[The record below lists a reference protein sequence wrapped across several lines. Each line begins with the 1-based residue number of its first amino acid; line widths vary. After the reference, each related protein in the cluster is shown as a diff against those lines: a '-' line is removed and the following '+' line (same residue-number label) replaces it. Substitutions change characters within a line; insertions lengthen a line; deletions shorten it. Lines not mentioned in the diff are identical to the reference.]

1 MPMIP
6 LVTSAGGYDT
16 NTTSSMPTNVAAGVI
31 GNIASIIMS
40 NNPGITPEDAM
51 TIMYNNYLTK
61 KKFQYKDETT
71 NWELVDGDYW
81 YFIDIWKLL
90 KNELLQA
97 DKLNDIQFDK
107 DSVELPDGKGICYT
121 GKGVQFSIDGNT
133 CDMTEENRTTLE
145 NAVKSGKEITWTY
158 NADQAKKYGV
168 TGENSITVQV
178 MDTKARIIPDLS
190 ISVQVR

>member
-1 MPMIP
+1 
-6 LVTSAGGYDT
+6 
-16 NTTSSMPTNVAAGVI
+16 
-31 GNIASIIMS
+31 MS
-40 NNPGITPEDAM
+40 NNPGISPEDAM

-61 KKFQYKDETT
+61 KTFQYKDETT

-121 GKGVQFSIDGNT
+121 GKGVQFTIDGQT
-133 CDMTEENRTTLE
+133 FDITEETRATLE
-145 NAVKSGKEITWTY
+145 NAVISGKEITWTY
-158 NADQAKKYGV
+158 NAEQAKKYGV
-168 TGENSITVQV
+168 TCENSITVKV

-190 ISVQVR
+190 MTIQVR

>member
-1 MPMIP
+1 
-6 LVTSAGGYDT
+6 
-16 NTTSSMPTNVAAGVI
+16 
-31 GNIASIIMS
+31 MS
-40 NNPGITPEDAM
+40 NNPGIAPEDAM

-107 DSVELPDGKGICYT
+107 DSIELPDGKGICYT
-121 GKGVQFSIDGNT
+121 GKGVQFTIDGQPF
-133 CDMTEENRTTLE
+133 DITEETRATLE
-145 NAVKSGKEITWTY
+145 NAVISGKEITWTY
-158 NADQAKKYGV
+158 NADKAQKYGV
-168 TGENSITVQV
+168 SGANTIKVGV
-178 MDTKARIIPDLS
+178 MDKSARLIPDLS
-190 ISVQVR
+190 LTIQVI

>member
-1 MPMIP
+1 
-6 LVTSAGGYDT
+6 
-16 NTTSSMPTNVAAGVI
+16 
-31 GNIASIIMS
+31 MS

-107 DSVELPDGKGICYT
+107 DSIELPDGKGICYT
-121 GKGVQFSIDGNT
+121 GKGVQFTIDGNT
-133 CDMTEENRTTLE
+133 YDMTEENRTTLE